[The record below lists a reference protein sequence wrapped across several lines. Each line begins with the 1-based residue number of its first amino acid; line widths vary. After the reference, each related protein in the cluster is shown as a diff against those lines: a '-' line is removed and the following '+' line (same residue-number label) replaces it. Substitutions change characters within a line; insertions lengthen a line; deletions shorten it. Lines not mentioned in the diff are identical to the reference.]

1 MKYFGGKNRSGKLI
15 ASKLNNII
23 KEKEIENYVELFVG
37 SGGVFKHIKCEN
49 KIINDKEPLII
60 EFHKHISSGGKIELE
75 YEDYYK
81 DLEPVY
87 NEFKKG
93 NYGDTP
99 LGVVGYVAYQCSF
112 GGKKFGTFARDKL
125 EKGRKRDYFK
135 NGLSSLLK
143 KQNYKNT
150 KILNLDFR
158 DVQIPPNSLIYC
170 DPPYKSTSGYTVEF
184 DNAFFENY
192 INELSKDNIVI
203 ISEYSKLE
211 NTDIYYS
218 FEFTRGMRSGE
229 NKENETV
236 KELLLSHKNNQLE
249 KVKVLEQV
257 SLF

>member
-1 MKYFGGKNRSGKLI
+1 MYFGGKNRSGKLI

-60 EFHKHISSGGKIELE
+60 EFHKHIANGGKIELE

-81 DLEPVY
+81 DLEPMY

-112 GGKKFGTFARDKL
+112 GGMKFNTFARGNT
-125 EKGRKRDYFK
+125 EKGRKKDYFK
-135 NGLSSLLK
+135 GGLSSLIK
-143 KQNYKNT
+143 KQNYKHT
-150 KILNLDFR
+150 KIFNLDFC
-158 DVQIPPNSLIYC
+158 DVKIPPNSLIYC
-170 DPPYKSTSGYTVEF
+170 DPPYKSTNGYSVEF
-184 DNAFFENY
+184 DNVFFENY

-218 FEFTRGMRSGE
+218 FEFTRSMHSGE
-229 NKENETV
+229 NKENVTV